1 MKKPILII
9 VLLFFVA
16 VCVACSSKPQADGER
31 ERASEGGE
39 KAPVVDGEEE
49 PERVLEAADVQ
60 EKPQAC
66 GEAERAL
73 WELRSTGWEARCL
86 DAPLPRDTA
95 VWASD
100 GEQLLGLGPQGCTP
114 KPEPLSLYQVEGTEV
129 TRDATAQSSYVVTR
143 SAGAAVDSDGRMHTY
158 SAESCETM
166 TNYGIHSQIQFNETL
181 ELAHV
186 RPKSMWPVVFSR
198 ESKVLVSGGLE
209 LEEGKLDLN
218 CGGGLAFEQLSFC
231 WFLFPDKL
239 QDYFTPQFCGR
250 KRGEYVPAARKKG
263 TWFNR
268 LPVDGEEILPPGRE
282 LTWVYDPKNDRLVSL
297 GFFEPNMWKS
307 SEMDPTP
314 LKWRVDEGAWAIPK
328 AGAPYA
334 LPKPPVVGDGLTLL
348 WHPELEQVIL
358 LDPFGEKSWLLSEEG
373 EAAEWVVW
381 LEHAPL
387 AVPEGRELP
396 ANTQG
401 LKHRYTQW
409 WAPYFAY
416 WDKEKGCPVVVFY
429 DEPHSLCLPV
439 EGLEETYACPKAH
452 S

>member
-1 MKKPILII
+1 MKKQTLII

-73 WELRSTGWEARCL
+73 WELRTTGWEARCL

-114 KPEPLSLYQVEGTEV
+114 KPEALSLYRVRGAELVRE
-129 TRDATAQSSYVVTR
+129 ATGQSSYVVTR
-143 SAGAAVDSDGRMHTY
+143 SAGAAVDSEGSLHSY
-158 SAESCETM
+158 SAEICEGLA
-166 TNYGIHSQIQFNETL
+166 NFGIHFELSSALRTEL
-181 ELAHV
+181 ENISMLV
-186 RPKSMWPVVFSR
+186 MWPVVFVR
-198 ESKVLVSGGLE
+198 KDEVLVSGGLE
-209 LEEGKLDLN
+209 LARGKLDLRS
-218 CGGGLAFEQLSFC
+218 GGGIHFEPKPYC
-231 WFLFPDKL
+231 WFLHPEAIQK
-239 QDYFTPQFCGR
+239 YKIPRFCGR
-250 KRGEYVPAARKKG
+250 KRGEYVPAAHDKG
-263 TWFNR
+263 TCFNR
-268 LPVDGEEILPPGRE
+268 LPIDGEEILPPGRE

-334 LPKPPVVGDGLTLL
+334 LPKPPVVGDGITLL

-381 LEHAPL
+381 AEHAPL

-429 DEPHSLCLPV
+429 DDPHSLCLPV

>member
-1 MKKPILII
+1 MKSTSLFIVILLVFGLANAGCQTEEGALNAPPVKATEARIELEG
-9 VLLFFVA
+9 VVA
-16 VCVACSSKPQADGER
+16 GEC
-31 ERASEGGE
+31 
-39 KAPVVDGEEE
+39 KDN
-49 PERVLEAADVQ
+49 Q
-60 EKPQAC
+60 T
-66 GEAERAL
+66 L
-73 WELRSTGWEARCL
+73 WELNGEQWLRRCL

-95 VWASD
+95 VWVSD
-100 GEQLLGLGPQGCTP
+100 GERLVGLGPQGCSSQ
-114 KPEPLSLYQVEGTEV
+114 PEALSMHEVLGESVRETETGETSFIV
-129 TRDATAQSSYVVTR
+129 TRASG
-143 SAGAAVDSDGRMHTY
+143 GAFDSEGALHIFSNERCEYNVNFAVHLTIEKDG
-158 SAESCETM
+158 A
-166 TNYGIHSQIQFNETL
+166 HSVQDLWPHE
-181 ELAHV
+181 A
-186 RPKSMWPVVFSR
+186 WPVVFAR
-198 ESKVLVSGGLE
+198 AEKVLVSGGLQ
-209 LEEGKLDLN
+209 LREGKLDISTA
-218 CGGGLAFEQLSFC
+218 GGIE
-231 WFLFPDKL
+231 L
-239 QDYFTPQFCGR
+239 QDQPLCWVLSPHKTRGNWHFPYFCGR
-250 KRGEYVPAARKKG
+250 GRKDYVPEALEKG
-263 TWFNR
+263 TWFDR
-268 LPVDGEEILPPGRE
+268 IPQKGEQAILPPGRE

-334 LPKPPVVGDGLTLL
+334 LPKPPVVGDGITLL

-381 LEHAPL
+381 AEHAPL

-429 DEPHSLCLPV
+429 DDPHSLCLPV
-439 EGLEETYACPKAH
+439 EGLEDTYACPKAH